1 MYIPLIPRLQALFH
15 NPAIIEQMTYRHNF
29 VPSERIIKDVFDGEW
44 YRQLC
49 SHRVVIDGVE
59 RRHKYFHKRHDIALA
74 LSADGYLIFKRRRGG
89 PCATPILLQNFNLP
103 PQIRTRLENLIC
115 VGVIPGPHQPK
126 DIESFLVPLD
136 DECAILADGVRTLD
150 ASSRNHFDLHAYIIF
165 EDGDIVA
172 IEKLLNIKGHNAVYP
187 CRSCKIQGVR
197 NITGRGKVY
206 YTPLGTP
213 DLDHQPR
220 PSLDPHHL
228 PLRSHQNYLDTYEI
242 LKSVTT
248 RTATAAIAKQ
258 TGIRGPPALQR
269 VGSLDYSKSFPYEWM
284 HLFLENVVPTLVN
297 LWTGRFK
304 GLDSGVENYEIPDD
318 VWEEIGAETA
328 DAVKDI
334 PAAFVRALG
343 NIAHDRSN
351 FTAEAWGFWF
361 MYLAPIILKD
371 RFEDVK
377 YYEHMCELAGM
388 MKKMLQF
395 QLTHSEI
402 DALDEG
408 LIQ

>member
-1 MYIPLIPRLQALFH
+1 
-15 NPAIIEQMTYRHNF
+15 
-29 VPSERIIKDVFDGEW
+29 
-44 YRQLC
+44 
-49 SHRVVIDGVE
+49 
-59 RRHKYFHKRHDIALA
+59 
-74 LSADGYLIFKRRRGG
+74 
-89 PCATPILLQNFNLP
+89 
-103 PQIRTRLENLIC
+103 
-115 VGVIPGPHQPK
+115 
-126 DIESFLVPLD
+126 IESFLAPFD
-136 DECAILADGVRTLD
+136 DECAVLADGVRTLD
-150 ASSRNHFDLHAYIIF
+150 GSTRNHFDLHAYVIF

-187 CRSCKIQGVR
+187 CRSCEIQGVR

-206 YTPLGTP
+206 YTPLSTP

-228 PLRSHQNYLDTYEI
+228 PLRSHQSYLDAHDK
-242 LKSVTT
+242 LWSATT
-248 RTATAAIAKQ
+248 RTEKAVIAKQ
-258 TGIRGPPALQR
+258 TGIRGPPALRR
-269 VGSLDYSKSFPYEWM
+269 VESLDYSKSFPYEWM

-304 GLDSGVENYEIPDD
+304 GLDSGFENYEISDD

-328 DAVKDI
+328 GAVKDI

-361 MYLAPIILKD
+361 MYLAPVILKD
-371 RFEDVK
+371 RFEDAK
-377 YYEHMCELAGM
+377 YYDHMCELAGM

-395 QLTHSEI
+395 QLTHGEI

-408 LIQ
+408 LIKWVKTYE